1 MKSKEKYI
9 VNYELIDILGQM
21 NTELM
26 SIVNQGQEYFE
37 VSEIET
43 VFNCYLKDIKNV
55 AEDMEVEYL
64 RTKED
69 YIKHYDK
76 LIKQAKAKIEEFEE
90 LKREVL
96 M

>member
-43 VFNCYLKDIKNV
+43 VFNCYLKDIK
-55 AEDMEVEYL
+55 M
-64 RTKED
+64 
-69 YIKHYDK
+69 
-76 LIKQAKAKIEEFEE
+76 
-90 LKREVL
+90 
-96 M
+96 